1 VELDRHRLLLRGE
14 LEILRNGASTEPDTC
29 VFGKTPNKEVI
40 FLLAVGGVFN
50 VELVKC
56 HLQLSLGR
64 LYIPSAILVVR
75 ILAWVSW

>member
-1 VELDRHRLLLRGE
+1 MELDCHRLLLRGQ
-14 LEILRNGASTEPDTC
+14 LEILGNRTSTEPDTC

-40 FLLAVGGVFN
+40 FLLTVGGVLN

-56 HLQLSLGR
+56 HLQLSFFR
-64 LYIPSAILVVR
+64 LYVPPTVLVVR